1 MGLADELKA
10 VPKPAPLVR
19 CRVYYLRETIEGEDL
34 HVFNDT
40 IAKLVAIPGNERKN
54 GKSGLT
60 ARWLS
65 DVLKANGHDISS
77 STIQRHISGKCT
89 CGVI

>member
-1 MGLADELKA
+1 MGLAEALQA
-10 VPKPAPLVR
+10 VPKPEPLVR
-19 CRVYYLRETIEGEDL
+19 CRIYYLREVLEGEDL
-34 HVFNDT
+34 QVFNDT
-40 IAKLVAIPGNERKN
+40 LTKLVAIPGNDRKN

-77 STIQRHISGKCT
+77 STIQRHTAGRCT